1 MESIVIKK
9 NKWYSFHGSGSVCLS
24 VATKT
29 ILYFRVT
36 IYCLFEKE
44 KTLRLILGRP
54 SRSDLVQFQF
64 YR

>member
-44 KTLRLILGRP
+44 KRYASSSAGCRAAT
-54 SRSDLVQFQF
+54 
-64 YR
+64 